1 MAQNRRR
8 LVRAHAQLNGTGAKP
23 RRSPFMTQQTKNR
36 AFDKQPKS
44 DQKISPAGPHDK
56 PELTDKDKTPGSG
69 VMPDKDHKEVEG
81 PTG

>member
-1 MAQNRRR
+1 
-8 LVRAHAQLNGTGAKP
+8 
-23 RRSPFMTQQTKNR
+23 MTQQTKYR

-56 PELTDKDKTPGSG
+56 PELTDENKTPGSG